1 MKCEKLDVWKRS
13 CRISVEVYRYFS
25 NSKNFGFKDQITR
38 SSLSIASNIAEGM
51 EKKSQKEKLR
61 FLEIA
66 KGSAAELITQI
77 YIGMEIEYIR
87 KEEGSKWI
95 KEIDEILKMLTG
107 LQSHLKL
114 NTTHLTLNTS
124 FHYSLSRTEI
134 YPVKCDPYCNMLTY
148 GDTIAN

>member
-25 NSKNFGFKDQITR
+25 NSKDFGFKDQITR

-124 FHYSLSRTEI
+124 FRYSLFLE
-134 YPVKCDPYCNMLTY
+134 
-148 GDTIAN
+148 